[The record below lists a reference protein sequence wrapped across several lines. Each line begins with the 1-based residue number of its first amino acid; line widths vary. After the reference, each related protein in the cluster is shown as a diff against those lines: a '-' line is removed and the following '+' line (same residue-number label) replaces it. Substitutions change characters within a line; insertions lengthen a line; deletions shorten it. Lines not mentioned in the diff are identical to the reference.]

1 MLITKNVDI
10 IDKLN
15 IRFLYTIGMLEQRWQ
30 MKDGIEISLP
40 IRDQVADILRR
51 RIISGELRPGE
62 KISERELSAALNVS
76 TAPIKDAIRTL
87 NVEGLL
93 RTYPRRGTFVTN
105 VLGENIFQLIH
116 TRSVIEGSA
125 AYWGTINIT
134 DEGLSQMES
143 YLQKFER
150 LLHTADMTDP
160 EVLDQVT
167 GYNYHFHLILSNAAG
182 NDYLN
187 RLIQIMGSINNTIRH
202 IYYFSDFSTD
212 YEQSLTDHTDIYNA
226 AKSRDPELAEKLTVT
241 HIRRVGEVVLEKNGI
256 TPDE

>member
-1 MLITKNVDI
+1 
-10 IDKLN
+10 
-15 IRFLYTIGMLEQRWQ
+15 MLEQRWQ

-87 NVEGLL
+87 NMEGLL

-125 AYWGTINIT
+125 AYW
-134 DEGLSQMES
+134 
-143 YLQKFER
+143 
-150 LLHTADMTDP
+150 
-160 EVLDQVT
+160 
-167 GYNYHFHLILSNAAG
+167 
-182 NDYLN
+182 
-187 RLIQIMGSINNTIRH
+187 
-202 IYYFSDFSTD
+202 
-212 YEQSLTDHTDIYNA
+212 
-226 AKSRDPELAEKLTVT
+226 
-241 HIRRVGEVVLEKNGI
+241 
-256 TPDE
+256 

>member
-1 MLITKNVDI
+1 
-10 IDKLN
+10 
-15 IRFLYTIGMLEQRWQ
+15 

-51 RIISGELRPGE
+51 RIISGELGPGE

-150 LLHTADMTDP
+150 LLHSADMTDP
-160 EVLDQVT
+160 EVLEQVT

>member
-1 MLITKNVDI
+1 MTCEADLEKRIEA
-10 IDKLN
+10 
-15 IRFLYTIGMLEQRWQ
+15 LYHEIGTISE
-30 MKDGIEISLP
+30 E
-40 IRDQVADILRR
+40 DILPRAVPTMPQ
-51 RIISGELRPGE
+51 L
-62 KISERELSAALNVS
+62 VFQ
-76 TAPIKDAIRTL
+76 TKD
-87 NVEGLL
+87 EQG
-93 RTYPRRGTFVTN
+93 
-105 VLGENIFQLIH
+105 
-116 TRSVIEGSA
+116 
-125 AYWGTINIT
+125 NIT

-241 HIRRVGEVVLEKNGI
+241 HIRRVGEVVLDKNGI